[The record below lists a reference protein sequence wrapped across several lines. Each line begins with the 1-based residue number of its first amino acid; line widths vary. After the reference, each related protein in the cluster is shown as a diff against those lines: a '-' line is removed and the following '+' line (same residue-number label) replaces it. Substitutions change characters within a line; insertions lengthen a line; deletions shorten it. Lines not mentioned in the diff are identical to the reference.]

1 MEGRLKF
8 EEAKPEMKIDAD
20 PFEVNSSF
28 VEPCYFGQKLK
39 DRDVS
44 LCPRC
49 NAVFDADVVALSEKE
64 RMKKE
69 LAHKE
74 EQVRQKQ
81 EARRTESSNVM
92 AVPSIQ
98 MQWVGG
104 SSGARFPRYNDF
116 SGYQNFRGGNRGR
129 GRDRGF
135 SHRYFRGRVRF
146 HSRNAH
152 YKKSGLWAPH
162 SFSHV

>member
-8 EEAKPEMKIDAD
+8 EETKPEMKIDTD

-28 VEPCYFGQKLK
+28 VEPYCFGVNMAGFTSFEFNTSLGNFEENIRQVFPGIGEGLLDFLMQQKLK

-44 LCPRC
+44 LCPSSFR
-49 NAVFDADVVALSEKE
+49 KE

-74 EQVRQKQ
+74 EQVRQRQ
-81 EARRTESSNVM
+81 GARRTESSNVM
-92 AVPSIQ
+92 AVPPIQ

-104 SSGARFPRYNDF
+104 SSGARFPGYNDF
-116 SGYQNFRGGNRGR
+116 PGHRNFRGENR
-129 GRDRGF
+129 
-135 SHRYFRGRVRF
+135 V
-146 HSRNAH
+146 
-152 YKKSGLWAPH
+152 
-162 SFSHV
+162 